1 MLQTSGKLTGSGI
14 KQRDDLE
21 LRVCK
26 RTLAQTWM
34 AAIFKVPFL
43 EIPGLSIGS
52 SSLSEAFSDASVHG
66 TQWQA

>member
-14 KQRDDLE
+14 KQRDDLG
-21 LRVCK
+21 LRACK

-34 AAIFKVPFL
+34 ATIFKVSFL
-43 EIPGLSIGS
+43 EFPRLSIGS

-66 TQWQA
+66 TQGQA